1 MIVLIDS
8 NIVLDY
14 MLKNQEFFEEAE
26 DVLVLAESGRCTG
39 YVSASAIK

>member
-1 MIVLIDS
+1 MVVLIDS

-26 DVLVLAESGRCTG
+26 DVLVYDENG
-39 YVSASAIK
+39 ASSL